1 MKSKTKQAMLVALTQ
16 GFLEI
21 VAENKELKKTLSDI
35 QKEMFANIK
44 PIADFEKEIERLKD
58 TNKRLAERNNELVDE
73 YHALKK

>member
-1 MKSKTKQAMLVALTQ
+1 MKEKTKKAMLVALTQ
-16 GFLEI
+16 GFLDL